1 LQRAKK
7 WSPSPKLWKTK
18 GAFFFGLHYP
28 YPSRK
33 DPKGAA
39 KESPLMISD
48 ELKPDAIRGGLGKS
62 LFATDVIY
70 RETLDSTNRL
80 AKELASAGA
89 PEGTIIITEEQ
100 TAGRGRRGRSWLS
113 PGRANL
119 TFSLLLRP
127 ALVVDRI
134 FTLTMIL
141 ALACVEA
148 VQEKTGLSCMI
159 KWPNDL
165 YAGGRK
171 LSGILTEFA
180 TKDRQLEWV
189 VLGLGLNVN
198 WYPAEGESM
207 SRLATSIQA
216 ETGKTVSRNELL
228 VEILM
233 QFEEYYNDVRSG
245 KIGELYERWNDFSLV
260 LGKHVLIESDQT
272 KITGKALRI
281 DQDGALIIEDGEGKE
296 QKIIHGDVSL
306 RFEEGTPLY
315 RDPEV
320 NLTRTS

>member
-1 LQRAKK
+1 
-7 WSPSPKLWKTK
+7 
-18 GAFFFGLHYP
+18 
-28 YPSRK
+28 
-33 DPKGAA
+33 
-39 KESPLMISD
+39 MISD

-159 KWPNDL
+159 KWPNDV
-165 YAGGRK
+165 YAGGKK
-171 LSGILTEFA
+171 LAGILTEFA
-180 TKDRQLEWV
+180 ARDRRVEWV

-198 WYPAEGESM
+198 WHPAEGRTM
-207 SRLATSIQA
+207 SRLATSIRA
-216 ETGKTVSRNELL
+216 EIGNRVSRSELL
-228 VEILM
+228 VETLLR
-233 QFEEYYNDVRSG
+233 FEGYYKDVLSG
-245 KIGELYERWNDFSLV
+245 RIEKMYERWNDFSLV
-260 LGKHVLIESDQT
+260 LGKQVVVESDRM
-272 KITGKALRI
+272 KITGKALGI
-281 DQDGALIIEDGEGKE
+281 DQDGALIIQGPEGKE
-296 QKIIHGDVSL
+296 QRIIHGEVSL
-306 RFEEGTPLY
+306 RLEEGAPL
-315 RDPEV
+315 
-320 NLTRTS
+320 

>member
-1 LQRAKK
+1 MANDDLN
-7 WSPSPKLWKTK
+7 
-18 GAFFFGLHYP
+18 
-28 YPSRK
+28 
-33 DPKGAA
+33 
-39 KESPLMISD
+39 
-48 ELKPDAIRGGLGKS
+48 PDAVKGGLGQS
-62 LFATDVIY
+62 LFATHVVY
-70 RETLDSTNRL
+70 HETLDSTNIL
-80 AKELASAGA
+80 ARKLASAGA
-89 PEGTIIITEEQ
+89 PHGTIIITEEQ

-119 TFSLLLRP
+119 TFSVLLRP
-127 ALVVDRI
+127 ALIVDKV

-148 VQEKTGLSCMI
+148 VQKKTGLSCMI

-165 YAGGRK
+165 YAGGKK

-180 TKDRQLEWV
+180 SRDRRVEWV

-198 WYPAEGESM
+198 WYPAEGETM
-207 SRLATSIQA
+207 SHLATSIQA

-233 QFEEYYNDVRSG
+233 QFEAYYNDVLSG
-245 KIGELYERWNDFSLV
+245 RTEEVYERWNDFSLV
-260 LGKHVLIESDQT
+260 LGKQVVIESDQT

-306 RFEEGTPLY
+306 RFGEGAPL
-315 RDPEV
+315 
-320 NLTRTS
+320 

>member
-1 LQRAKK
+1 MANDDLN
-7 WSPSPKLWKTK
+7 
-18 GAFFFGLHYP
+18 
-28 YPSRK
+28 
-33 DPKGAA
+33 
-39 KESPLMISD
+39 
-48 ELKPDAIRGGLGKS
+48 PDAVKEGLGQS
-62 LFATDVIY
+62 LFATNVIY
-70 RETLDSTNRL
+70 HETLDSTNIL
-80 AKELASAGA
+80 ARKLASAGA
-89 PEGTIIITEEQ
+89 PDGTIIITEEQ

-119 TFSLLLRP
+119 TFSVLLRP
-127 ALVVDRI
+127 ALIVDKV

-148 VQEKTGLSCMI
+148 VQKKTGLSCMI
-159 KWPNDL
+159 KWPNDI
-165 YAGGRK
+165 YVGGKK

-180 TKDRQLEWV
+180 ARDRRVEWV

-198 WYPAEGESM
+198 WYPAEGETM

-233 QFEEYYNDVRSG
+233 QFEVYYNDVLSG
-245 KIGELYERWNDFSLV
+245 RIEEVYERWNDFSLV
-260 LGKHVLIESDQT
+260 LGKQVVIESDQT

-306 RFEEGTPLY
+306 RFGEDASL
-315 RDPEV
+315 
-320 NLTRTS
+320 